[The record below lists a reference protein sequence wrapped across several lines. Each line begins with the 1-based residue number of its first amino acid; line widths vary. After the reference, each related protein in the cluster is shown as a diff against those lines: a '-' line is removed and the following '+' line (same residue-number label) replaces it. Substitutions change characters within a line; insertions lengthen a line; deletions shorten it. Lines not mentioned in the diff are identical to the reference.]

1 MRAIFLCTA
10 TLSIAI
16 LGLITPAPA
25 FAEDVKDALK
35 AEPAHYK
42 LAFEN
47 EAVAVINV
55 HYGPHEKSKLHSHPG
70 GVVVALTA
78 GHLRFTDEDGKT
90 REVQTLRGEARW
102 FPPLK
107 HTVENLGNTSYDG
120 IYIAV
125 KQAHKSASATAPS
138 QQETRAAIATPD
150 KSPIP
155 SPGTAERA
163 STLVH
168 K

>member
-1 MRAIFLCTA
+1 MRARFLHTA
-10 TLSIAI
+10 ILSIAM
-16 LGLITPAPA
+16 LGLITSAPA

-47 EAVAVINV
+47 DAVAVIDV

-107 HTVENLGNTSYDG
+107 HSVENLGNTPYDG

-125 KQAHKSASATAPS
+125 KQAHKSASAAAPS
-138 QQETRAAIATPD
+138 QQETHAAISAAD

-155 SPGTAERA
+155 SLGTSTRA